1 LTLNTNI
8 HKGTQCMSYTLSQPG
23 VSTAL
28 VGVKNVEELVTF
40 VAGIWYTVYRELPST
55 RPIMQ

>member
-1 LTLNTNI
+1 
-8 HKGTQCMSYTLSQPG
+8 MSYTLSQPG